1 MEQRLLGKSGLSVSV
16 LSFGT
21 MTVGGR
27 DRFQHMGNLGVAETS
42 RMLDICSEAGVTVID
57 TADMYSFGGA
67 EEILGEALQGKRQQ
81 FVIVTKVFMR
91 VGKGAHDIGLSRKHI
106 VESCEGSLRRLR
118 TDYLDVYMCHEPD
131 QFVPVEETLRAF
143 DDLVS
148 QGKVRYIACS
158 NHSAWHV
165 MKALAASERHSFP
178 RYIAQQVNYSLL
190 ARDVEHE
197 MVPMGLDQG
206 VGMMA
211 WSPLHFG
218 LLSGKF
224 RRDARPSETRLNQ
237 LDAPGTVDLERLY
250 RIVDVLTAIAQERGV
265 SPAQVALNWVMNK
278 PCVDTVILGA
288 RNEEQLRDNLAA
300 AAWRL
305 SVEEMSRLDEVSATP
320 EPYPYWHQ
328 HKFGL
333 GAKSAGAGCAR
344 SVRREP
350 LRRADGFT
358 TRSPRSARRP
368 RRFLRGL
375 RDFVASCRQRVHSAS
390 FCFCRLIT
398 FTTRKVRAEGA
409 RASIGLVVVLEALL
423 LRIPVETP
431 LELHRH
437 VMEQAG
443 GAGAVG
449 DFDGRDRLLPRLDAC
464 EPVAVVVVALGHVEL
479 VRADHRLDDLWIAGR
494 QCLAVLERRNRIA
507 GGDRLVSPGNEDPA
521 LGPSNLMP
529 LGNSPLTIMWT
540 PLA

>member
-1 MEQRLLGKSGLSVSV
+1 MEQRLLGGSGLSMSA

-21 MTVGGR
+21 MTIGGR
-27 DRFQHMGNLGVAETS
+27 DRFQHMGSLGVTDTK

-57 TADMYSFGGA
+57 TADMYSFGGS
-67 EEILGEALQGKRQQ
+67 EEILGEALDGRRQQ
-81 FVIVTKVFMR
+81 FIIVTKVFMR
-91 VGKGAHDIGLSRKHI
+91 VGKGVHDVGLSRKHI

-148 QGKVRYIACS
+148 QGKIRYIGCS

-165 MKALAASERHSFP
+165 MKALAVSERHTFP
-178 RYIAQQVNYSLL
+178 RYITQQVNYSLV

-206 VGMMA
+206 VGLMA

-250 RIVDVLTAIAQERGV
+250 RIVDVLTAIANERNV
-265 SPAQVALNWVMNK
+265 SAAQVALNWVMHK
-278 PCVDTVILGA
+278 PGVDTVILGA

-300 AAWRL
+300 ATWRL
-305 SVEEMSRLDEVSATP
+305 TNEEMARLDEASALP

-333 GAKSAGAGCAR
+333 ER
-344 SVRREP
+344 N
-350 LRRADGFT
+350 
-358 TRSPRSARRP
+358 
-368 RRFLRGL
+368 
-375 RDFVASCRQRVHSAS
+375 
-390 FCFCRLIT
+390 
-398 FTTRKVRAEGA
+398 
-409 RASIGLVVVLEALL
+409 
-423 LRIPVETP
+423 
-431 LELHRH
+431 
-437 VMEQAG
+437 
-443 GAGAVG
+443 
-449 DFDGRDRLLPRLDAC
+449 PRL
-464 EPVAVVVVALGHVEL
+464 PAV
-479 VRADHRLDDLWIAGR
+479 RT
-494 QCLAVLERRNRIA
+494 
-507 GGDRLVSPGNEDPA
+507 GG
-521 LGPSNLMP
+521 
-529 LGNSPLTIMWT
+529 
-540 PLA
+540 